1 MLTRYEPLPLT
12 ISISQYQNPMKSK
25 PKHITFDVML
35 NGRYIHTLH
44 FPLRMADDFVDG
56 DYVVSIETL
65 QKYTET
71 KLYYSRAEVAWCR
84 RALQQISAH

>member
-1 MLTRYEPLPLT
+1 
-12 ISISQYQNPMKSK
+12 MKSK
-25 PKHITFDVML
+25 PKHISYDVML

-65 QKYTET
+65 QKYTEK
-71 KLYYSRAEVAWCR
+71 KLPTLTNQPYNI
-84 RALQQISAH
+84 ALYDRK

>member
-1 MLTRYEPLPLT
+1 
-12 ISISQYQNPMKSK
+12 
-25 PKHITFDVML
+25 ML

-65 QKYTET
+65 QKYTEK
-71 KLYYSRAEVAWCR
+71 KLPTLTNQPYNI
-84 RALQQISAH
+84 ALYDRK